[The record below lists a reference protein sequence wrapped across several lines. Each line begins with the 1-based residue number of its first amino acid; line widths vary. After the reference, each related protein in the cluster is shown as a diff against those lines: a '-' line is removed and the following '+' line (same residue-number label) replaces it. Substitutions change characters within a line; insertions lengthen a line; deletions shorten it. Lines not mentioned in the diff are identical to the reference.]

1 MHEPD
6 VLVAECPRSTAAAPS
21 DDVQLVAR
29 LRAGDETAYE
39 EVMRLYGGRLHAVA
53 RRLLGNDDD
62 AWDAVQ
68 MALLSAFQ
76 SLDTFRGQSRLST
89 WLHRIVVNAA
99 LMKIRSRTRAR
110 EEPLGALLPAFMEDG
125 RHAEPVSRS
134 ALPDELLAQREVR
147 TAVRRCIERLP
158 EPHRAV
164 LVMRDIGDARRD
176 AQRGQDSPASCPPGA
191 RRAAA
196 AGIRRRTPGLAP
208 VRAAPRDNALQGAA
222 SAAPER
228 RLPR

>member
-6 VLVAECPRSTAAAPS
+6 VLVAECPRSTAADPS

-164 LVMRDIGDARRD
+164 LVMRDIEELSTEETAAMLGVTPNAAKIRLHRARQALAALLQQEFGDARR
-176 AQRGQDSPASCPPGA
+176 AWRP
-191 RRAAA
+191 
-196 AGIRRRTPGLAP
+196 
-208 VRAAPRDNALQGAA
+208 
-222 SAAPER
+222 
-228 RLPR
+228 